1 MLKTLQLAACLFA
14 IFYNCG
20 ITLGDSPNHSTQR
33 WTPTS
38 TQRNV
43 TPLTKAA
50 TSATPSTRAILRPL
64 ELDAAGNLSAE
75 RVEPLPGADETSVD
89 QALSYLKEGTGLL
102 DANQWLEAKKIFEK
116 ALRSYPNDIRLQS
129 AFSEARRRHEI
140 SIRYKDSS
148 FATLASTASI
158 STLSELFDDVFQN
171 LEQFHVDHPGLAQLY
186 KLGLAGVGD
195 ALQEEEFYT
204 QNLISPL
211 IRSQACE
218 TFKTFQNDGI
228 YNEIH
233 SMADVKILVWDL
245 ARKLKQDANIPETAT
260 ISEFLCSCVCSLD
273 AYSSALTPM
282 QVEDVFS
289 IIDGRFIG
297 IGVELKTE
305 RPTKIIRV
313 IPGSPAED
321 SGLREGDDLLV
332 INGVS
337 TQGLSSAKI
346 GSLLQ
351 GEEGE
356 EVSLLVRKPDGKT
369 QKLLVSRR
377 PIVVPSVEKIHVLET
392 EGEIGYVKIS
402 CFQKNTTQELI
413 TAINVLYR
421 QHISCLIIDLRQNPG
436 GLLQEAINVSDLF
449 LPGGIIVQTRGRN
462 GYHSFKAQSQ
472 NQFKIPLLLLVDSN
486 SASAAEIFAGAMQ
499 ENNRA
504 LVIGESSYGKGTV
517 QAIVQLSSSANQIRP
532 IAGLR
537 ITTEKFYSPKGRAY
551 AGVGVTPDIE
561 VSAPVTIQ
569 SPSDS
574 SIRIQQSEI
583 VPKYAASVDYSTT
596 SLQSGEQA
604 FGNGYIPKKIARN
617 SEIDDDPY
625 LSRAVAVARRIAE
638 PKGSAR

>member
-1 MLKTLQLAACLFA
+1 
-14 IFYNCG
+14 
-20 ITLGDSPNHSTQR
+20 
-33 WTPTS
+33 
-38 TQRNV
+38 
-43 TPLTKAA
+43 
-50 TSATPSTRAILRPL
+50 
-64 ELDAAGNLSAE
+64 
-75 RVEPLPGADETSVD
+75 
-89 QALSYLKEGTGLL
+89 
-102 DANQWLEAKKIFEK
+102 
-116 ALRSYPNDIRLQS
+116 
-129 AFSEARRRHEI
+129 
-140 SIRYKDSS
+140 
-148 FATLASTASI
+148 
-158 STLSELFDDVFQN
+158 
-171 LEQFHVDHPGLAQLY
+171 
-186 KLGLAGVGD
+186 
-195 ALQEEEFYT
+195 
-204 QNLISPL
+204 
-211 IRSQACE
+211 
-218 TFKTFQNDGI
+218 
-228 YNEIH
+228 
-233 SMADVKILVWDL
+233 
-245 ARKLKQDANIPETAT
+245 
-260 ISEFLCSCVCSLD
+260 
-273 AYSSALTPM
+273 M

-413 TAINVLYR
+413 TAINELYR

-604 FGNGYIPKKIARN
+604 FCNGYIPKKIARN